1 MSNELQ
7 LVVSKQ
13 FDGHA
18 LNCYVEP
25 EQEDK
30 GNFWGTREQIG
41 NLLEYEYPNDAIR
54 KIHERHAERLDK
66 FSTSVNLTGVEGER
80 TVTREVIV
88 YNFKGLLEICRY
100 SQQPKANAVMDWLWE
115 VADEIRRTGSYSTRH
130 NSKDEELSIRKAEIL
145 QSLIGLCPMTEE
157 TKTVFVHEAYKAL
170 TGNSLLSM
178 LPESTEKWYTAGD
191 IGEILGIS
199 ANKVGRIAK
208 EYGIKAPEGESNE
221 YGRWV
226 FTKSRYSNHECSSFI
241 YNAYALEHIRHILKQ
256 AG

>member
-1 MSNELQ
+1 MLC
-7 LVVSKQ
+7 LT
-13 FDGHA
+13 
-18 LNCYVEP
+18 
-25 EQEDK
+25 EQGVYFFLGRSDK
-30 GNFWGTREQIG
+30 
-41 NLLEYEYPNDAIR
+41 
-54 KIHERHAERLDK
+54 
-66 FSTSVNLTGVEGER
+66 
-80 TVTREVIV
+80 
-88 YNFKGLLEICRY
+88 
-100 SQQPKANAVMDWLWE
+100 PKALPYQMWIAGEVMPS
-115 VADEIRRTGSYSTRH
+115 IMHTGGYSTGINTDELKLRREELAR
-130 NSKDEELSIRKAEIL
+130 KDEELSIRKAELL
-145 QSLIGLCPMTEE
+145 QSMIGLCPMTDE
-157 TKTVFVHEAYKAL
+157 TKTVFVHEAYKVL